1 MSQQFGLP
9 LAWPPGP
16 GDDEFLVTPSNAHA
30 FHQLE
35 HWGIWPVMTA
45 LLVGPR
51 KSGRSLLARVFAS
64 RSGGRIVDDADLR
77 PEKELFHAWNDAQ
90 AARRPQLFVANAAPP
105 AWKVG
110 IADLRSRL
118 AASPIAEIGA
128 PDDALMQALLE
139 RQFLRRGLD
148 ARPDLIQWLIARLER
163 SFIAVERVVDVLDQE
178 VLERRKRLSI
188 PLARATLAEAGII
201 ARPSTADKFI
211 QEDSGSA

>member
-1 MSQQFGLP
+1 MSQQLGLP

-35 HWGIWPVMTA
+35 HWGTWPVMTA

-90 AARRPQLFVANAAPP
+90 SARRPQLFVANAAPP
-105 AWKVG
+105 DWRVG
-110 IADLRSRL
+110 IPDLRSRL
-118 AASPIAEIGA
+118 AASPVAVIGP

-148 ARPDLIQWLIARLER
+148 ARPDLIQWLLARLER
-163 SFIAVERVVDVLDQE
+163 SFIAVERAVDVLDQE

-188 PLARATLAEAGII
+188 PLARGTLVEAGII
-201 ARPSTADKFI
+201 SRPSAADPAA
-211 QEDSGSA
+211 QGDR